1 MQALRAAR
9 IRRRES
15 QEELAELAKAM
26 KEENNSV
33 QQKELEHQLQQ
44 QASVVEVEEKES
56 DQVVAKIVPHVD
68 DDDGYGGSASA
79 IGSGGGG
86 SSNSNTPLFH
96 KGQPSSVGGPATQT
110 QSNRWTSTWVAAAAA
125 VSAGTKSGASR
136 HRSASMVTVTPSQWA
151 CTKCTLLNDP
161 SLSKCALC
169 EAPRART
176 PRTVSE
182 KATLVVVCT
191 TTLTG
196 ALMRCL

>member
-79 IGSGGGG
+79 IGSGGG